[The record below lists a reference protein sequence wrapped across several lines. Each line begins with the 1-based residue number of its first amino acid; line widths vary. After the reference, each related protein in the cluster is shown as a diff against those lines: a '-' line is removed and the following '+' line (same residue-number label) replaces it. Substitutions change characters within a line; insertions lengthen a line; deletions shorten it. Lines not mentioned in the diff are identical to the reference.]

1 MTTENLGEIV
11 ISPRVLEVITGIAAA
26 TKVDGVH
33 SLRNK
38 AVTDS
43 LSKKSLGRGVYLKNE
58 EDDTVAADIY
68 VYLQYGVNVPAVS
81 IAIQQAVKTAV
92 YDMAEVKISSVNIHV
107 EGIVPEKT
115 PKPDLKSLFDEDFLD
130 D

>member
-1 MTTENLGEIV
+1 MTTENIGDIV
-11 ISPRVLEVITGIAAA
+11 ISPRVLEVITGIAA

-33 SLRNK
+33 SLHNK

-43 LSKKSLGRGVYLKNE
+43 FSKTVLGKGVYLKTE
-58 EDDTVAADIY
+58 EDGTVNADIY

-81 IAIQQAVKTAV
+81 IAIQKAVKAAV
-92 YDMAEVKISSVNIHV
+92 YDMAEVTISSVNIHV

-115 PKPDLKSLFDEDFLD
+115 PKPDLKALFDEDFLD

>member
-1 MTTENLGEIV
+1 MTTETIGDIV
-11 ISPRVLEVITGIAAA
+11 ISPRVLEVITGISA

-38 AVTDS
+38 AMTDS
-43 LSKKSLGRGVYLKNE
+43 FSKSTLSKGVYLTTD
-58 EDDTVAADIY
+58 EDGNVTADIY
-68 VYLQYGVNVPAVS
+68 LYLQYGVNVPAVS
-81 IAIQQAVKTAV
+81 MAIQQAVKSAV
-92 YDMAEVKISSVNIHV
+92 YDMAEVTISVVNIHV

>member
-11 ISPRVLEVITGIAAA
+11 ISPRVLEVITGIAA

-43 LSKKSLGRGVYLKNE
+43 ISKKSLGRGVYLKNE

>member
-11 ISPRVLEVITGIAAA
+11 ISPRVLEVITGIAA

-92 YDMAEVKISSVNIHV
+92 YNMAEVKISSVNIHV

>member
-1 MTTENLGEIV
+1 
-11 ISPRVLEVITGIAAA
+11 
-26 TKVDGVH
+26 
-33 SLRNK
+33 
-38 AVTDS
+38 
-43 LSKKSLGRGVYLKNE
+43 
-58 EDDTVAADIY
+58 
-68 VYLQYGVNVPAVS
+68 YLQYGVNVPAVS

>member
-11 ISPRVLEVITGIAAA
+11 ISPRVLEVITGIAA

-68 VYLQYGVNVPAVS
+68 VYLQYDVNVPAVS

>member
-11 ISPRVLEVITGIAAA
+11 ISPRVLEVITGIAA

-68 VYLQYGVNVPAVS
+68 VYLQYGVNVPAAS

>member
-11 ISPRVLEVITGIAAA
+11 ISPRVLEVITGIAA

-81 IAIQQAVKTAV
+81 IAIEQAVKTAV

>member
-11 ISPRVLEVITGIAAA
+11 ISPRVLEVITGIAA
-26 TKVDGVH
+26 TKVDCVH

-58 EDDTVAADIY
+58 EDDTA
-68 VYLQYGVNVPAVS
+68 
-81 IAIQQAVKTAV
+81 
-92 YDMAEVKISSVNIHV
+92 
-107 EGIVPEKT
+107 
-115 PKPDLKSLFDEDFLD
+115 
-130 D
+130 

>member
-11 ISPRVLEVITGIAAA
+11 ISPRVLEVITGIAA

-43 LSKKSLGRGVYLKNE
+43 LSKKSLGRGAYLKNE

>member
-11 ISPRVLEVITGIAAA
+11 ISPRVLEVITGIAA

-68 VYLQYGVNVPAVS
+68 VYLQYGVNVSAVS

>member
-11 ISPRVLEVITGIAAA
+11 ISPRVLEVITGIAA

-68 VYLQYGVNVPAVS
+68 VYFQYGVNVPAVS

>member
-1 MTTENLGEIV
+1 MTTENIGDIV
-11 ISPRVLEVITGIAAA
+11 ISPRVLEVITGIAA

-33 SLRNK
+33 SHRNK
-38 AVTDS
+38 AMTDS
-43 LSKKSLGRGVYLKNE
+43 FSKTVLGKGVYLQTE
-58 EDDTVAADIY
+58 EDGTVNADIY

-81 IAIQQAVKTAV
+81 IAIQQAVKAAV
-92 YDMAEVKISSVNIHV
+92 YDMAEVTISSVNIHV

-115 PKPDLKSLFDEDFLD
+115 PKPDLKALFDEDFLD

>member
-11 ISPRVLEVITGIAAA
+11 ISPRVLEVITGIAA

-68 VYLQYGVNVPAVS
+68 IYLQYGVNVPAVS

>member
-11 ISPRVLEVITGIAAA
+11 ISPRVLEVITGIAA

-107 EGIVPEKT
+107 EDIVPEKT